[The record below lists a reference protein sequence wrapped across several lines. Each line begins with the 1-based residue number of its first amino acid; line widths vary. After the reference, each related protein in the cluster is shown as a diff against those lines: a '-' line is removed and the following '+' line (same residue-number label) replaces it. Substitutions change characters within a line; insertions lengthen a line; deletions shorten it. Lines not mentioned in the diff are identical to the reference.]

1 MPGGGCALP
10 GLLVRLRLSVGPAS
24 NCAAGRW
31 HQARS
36 CVYAGWRLRL
46 TRPTRPALTV
56 CRPGKQLGL
65 RRRAMASGTE
75 LRLCRVAA
83 SPYPAYSSGSDCLQ
97 ARQAT
102 APPGDGIRHGAA
114 FMPGGGYALPGL
126 QPQITA
132 GAGAAETAGAG
143 GLNIAETFP
152 EGRGS
157 PHGCGLRA
165 VFCRDAASAR
175 PEACRDKS
183 KGPRSGDVAG
193 RSPGVQGAAA
203 TGRPLCA
210 PSAMTAI
217 TQTINRERN
226 RPGSN
231 IEAVAL
237 LSAARAGTFPV
248 APIFRRV
255 AAGVLPG
262 LPRPLTGSHLVGP
275 VSAAPP
281 GDAIRHGAALLP
293 GGGCALPGLLVRLR
307 LSVGPVSAAP
317 PGDSIRH
324 GAAFMPGGGWRLT
337 RPTGFIR
344 TGTTEPTGL

>member
-1 MPGGGCALP
+1 MPGGGC
-10 GLLVRLRLSVGPAS
+10 
-24 NCAAGRW
+24 
-31 HQARS
+31 
-36 CVYAGWRLRL
+36 
-46 TRPTRPALTV
+46 
-56 CRPGKQLGL
+56 
-65 RRRAMASGTE
+65 
-75 LRLCRVAA
+75 
-83 SPYPAYSSGSDCLQ
+83 
-97 ARQAT
+97 
-102 APPGDGIRHGAA
+102 
-114 FMPGGGYALPGL
+114 ALPGL

-183 KGPRSGDVAG
+183 KAPRSGDVAG

-255 AAGVLPG
+255 AAG
-262 LPRPLTGSHLVGP
+262 
-275 VSAAPP
+275 
-281 GDAIRHGAALLP
+281 
-293 GGGCALPGLLVRLR
+293 ALPGLLVRLR
-307 LSVGPVSAAP
+307 LSVGPASIYPLRYSSRQLSTGQPYPAPAACSCGQGLTSRTRSAC
-317 PGDSIRH
+317 RH
-324 GAAFMPGGGWRLT
+324 SGRSLM
-337 RPTGFIR
+337 
-344 TGTTEPTGL
+344 ESV

>member
-1 MPGGGCALP
+1 MPGGGC
-10 GLLVRLRLSVGPAS
+10 
-24 NCAAGRW
+24 
-31 HQARS
+31 
-36 CVYAGWRLRL
+36 
-46 TRPTRPALTV
+46 
-56 CRPGKQLGL
+56 
-65 RRRAMASGTE
+65 
-75 LRLCRVAA
+75 
-83 SPYPAYSSGSDCLQ
+83 
-97 ARQAT
+97 
-102 APPGDGIRHGAA
+102 
-114 FMPGGGYALPGL
+114 ALPGL

-152 EGRGS
+152 EGRVS

-183 KGPRSGDVAG
+183 KAPRSGDVAG

-210 PSAMTAI
+210 PCTMTAI

-248 APIFRRV
+248 APLFCRV
-255 AAGVLPG
+255 AAG
-262 LPRPLTGSHLVGP
+262 
-275 VSAAPP
+275 
-281 GDAIRHGAALLP
+281 
-293 GGGCALPGLLVRLR
+293 ALPGLQGLSGLGRLNPQACR
-307 LSVGPVSAAP
+307 KIYPLRYSSRQLSTGQPYPAPAACSCGQGLTSRTRSAC
-317 PGDSIRH
+317 RH
-324 GAAFMPGGGWRLT
+324 SGRSLM
-337 RPTGFIR
+337 
-344 TGTTEPTGL
+344 ESV

>member
-262 LPRPLTGSHLVGP
+262 LPGPLTGSHL
-275 VSAAPP
+275 A
-281 GDAIRHGAALLP
+281 
-293 GGGCALPGLLVRLR
+293 
-307 LSVGPVSAAP
+307 GPVSAAP